1 MAVDATQNDTRTQ
14 GGALGRGGGVNWKAE
29 AATTPPRSLVSWR
42 NTGGIVALLLN
53 HGLTAI
59 IPPGRR
65 DGRSRHL
72 RKLKSMAVLIRPPAN
87 EFRDNRPP
95 TPPKKTVP
103 CVACIALQDLAVGGA
118 AIPMAP
124 LARPPRASKRLNL
137 WPRGWPRPSIPYSW
151 PAAGSGGR
159 ANRSRREWPRDGRV
173 EDGGDGLHKTFQ
185 TTRGA
190 LDKRCAFIFKKS
202 RPAAAGVAI
211 QVRSILPTGG
221 S

>member
-87 EFRDNRPP
+87 EFRDKRPP
-95 TPPKKTVP
+95 TPPPKKNGAARCLHRTPRPGGRRCGHPHGSPRATTP
-103 CVACIALQDLAVGGA
+103 CVETLKSV
-118 AIPMAP
+118 
-124 LARPPRASKRLNL
+124 
-137 WPRGWPRPSIPYSW
+137 
-151 PAAGSGGR
+151 AAGMASAIHSIFLAG
-159 ANRSRREWPRDGRV
+159 SWVRRPC
-173 EDGGDGLHKTFQ
+173 K
-185 TTRGA
+185 
-190 LDKRCAFIFKKS
+190 
-202 RPAAAGVAI
+202 
-211 QVRSILPTGG
+211 
-221 S
+221 